1 MRDIW
6 GFLLQTFTVSS
17 VALIIIILKKVFK
30 DTLPP
35 KWHFAMWG
43 IVGIFTLI
51 PASIKSTYILFNEN
65 FILELLKSAFGEYGA
80 TSVAF
85 PFPLITEKPKSAA
98 DYLFI
103 VYAVGVFV
111 HLAFYAVSYIKL
123 RLTVKKYSPISSE
136 ALECI
141 KDICVQIKVKPCK
154 AVELDGIKS
163 AFVCGVIKPVLV
175 LPKNAPQ
182 NSKVLL
188 HELYHLKHR
197 DTLWSVIICILRS
210 LQWCNPLLV
219 YCASAA
225 TNDMERRC
233 DQYVLEF
240 LSGEERRD
248 YGHILL
254 SMANGRFTKTPCT
267 TCVNNGGKNIKK
279 RIETIA
285 KFKLYPK
292 GMKLVSVCIAII
304 LATWIFTGTTASAFK
319 LSGFP
324 EAIMSAAAKSTPCTT
339 YAGAFD
345 TYAAAV
351 SRSNGYYRMMCAS
364 DELRQELSLEA
375 NKLSFGET
383 EFVWDSGFPVN
394 SRIGDNYAVL
404 NLEKLDSK
412 TYRGTIIFYP
422 FPNYEEEY
430 PLTKKDREMLQ
441 IYDSD
446 PMRFVTQTVNVKKEA
461 GRWFVDECGDFETVY
476 SRQAYSVWDATGL
489 PSVEYSTPCGDF
501 LLKISYQTFY
511 TVASEDSDLS
521 LFANTYSSEH
531 YPEPDAKFKYCKTS
545 DRCSVTN
552 ISDSAKNAES
562 FGVSYMPVYEGEP
575 FPEVL
580 EISDSN
586 DVDSSLRISNG
597 NSFSSRSVENGSLEK
612 NEVFSLGGGG
622 SAESASSVKD
632 FPKYFAA
639 SFYINGE
646 YKESVRMTR
655 EREETK

>member
-6 GFLLQTFTVSS
+6 SFLLQTLTVSS
-17 VALIIIILKKVFK
+17 VGLIIIILKKVFK

-65 FILELLKSAFGEYGA
+65 FILELLKGAFGEYGA
-80 TSVAF
+80 TAVTS
-85 PFPLITEKPKSAA
+85 PFPIITEKPDSAA
-98 DYLFI
+98 DYIFI
-103 VYAVGVFV
+103 VYALGVFA
-111 HLAFYAVSYIKL
+111 HLAFYAASYIKL
-123 RLTVKKYSPISSE
+123 RITLKKCTPPSEE

-141 KDICVQIKVKPCK
+141 KEICGQINVKPCK
-154 AVELDGIKS
+154 VVELDGIKS

-175 LPKNAPQ
+175 LPENVPQ
-182 NSKVLL
+182 NGKVIL

-197 DTLWSVIICILRS
+197 DTLWSVVICILRS
-210 LQWCNPLLV
+210 LQWCNPFLV

-254 SMANGRFTKTPCT
+254 SMANDRFTKTPCT

-292 GMKLVSVCIAII
+292 GMKLVSVCIA
-304 LATWIFTGTTASAFK
+304 LSLTVFLFTGTTASAFK

-324 EAIMSAAAKSTPCTT
+324 QSIMSAAAKSTPCTT

-364 DELRQELSLEA
+364 DELRQELSVKA
-375 NKLSFGET
+375 KSLSFGET
-383 EFVWDSGFPVN
+383 EFVWDSGFPIDI
-394 SRIGDNYAVL
+394 RISDQYAVL
-404 NLEKLDSK
+404 NLEKLDSNS
-412 TYRGTIIFYP
+412 YRGTILFCP
-422 FPNYEEEY
+422 WQDAEGYELTDEEKEA
-430 PLTKKDREMLQ
+430 LL
-441 IYDSD
+441 IYNSD
-446 PMRFVTQTVNVKKEA
+446 AVRFVTQTVVVKKEA
-461 GRWFVDECGDFETVY
+461 GRWFVDECGAFETIY
-476 SRQAYSVWDATGL
+476 SRQAYSFLEATGL
-489 PSVEYSTPCGDF
+489 PSIEYTAPCGDY
-501 LLKISYQTFY
+501 LLKITYRTFY
-511 TVASEDSDLS
+511 TA
-521 LFANTYSSEH
+521 SSEMVQGVLPTCTYYSKH
-531 YPEPDAKFKYCKTS
+531 CPEPNAKFKYCSTS
-545 DRCSVTN
+545 DEIAVTN
-552 ISDSAKNAES
+552 ISDSAKNITS
-562 FGVSYMPVYEGEP
+562 IGVSYMPVHEGEP

-580 EISDSN
+580 EISDSD
-586 DVDSSLRISNG
+586 DVDTALRISNG
-597 NSFSSRSVENGSLEK
+597 NSFSSRSVENGILEE
-612 NEVFSLGGGG
+612 NESFSLGGG
-622 SAESASSVKD
+622 SAESASSVNS
-632 FPKYFAA
+632 FPEYFAA

-646 YKESVRMTR
+646 YKESTGMTR
-655 EREETK
+655 ETEETK